1 MRFLLDQDV
10 YAVTG
15 QFLNSLGDDVIRAA
29 ELGLAQSEDVE
40 LLKVA
45 EQQDRIFV
53 TRDRDFGNL
62 VFAKALGAGVLYLRI
77 LPSAVNAVHE
87 ELETVLKTYHES
99 ELKMA
104 FVVIE
109 PGGHRFRKLIDRR
122 NQTATLPNP
131 AK

>member
-15 QFLNSLGDDVIRAA
+15 RFLGGLGHDVLRAA
-29 ELGLAQSEDVE
+29 QLGLSQSEDVE
-40 LLKVA
+40 LLRVA

-62 VFAKALGAGVLYLRI
+62 VFAKGLGAGVLYLRI
-77 LPSAVNAVHE
+77 LPSTVSAVHE
-87 ELETVLKTYHES
+87 ELESVLKTYHES
-99 ELKMA
+99 ELKRA

-109 PGGHRFRKLIDRR
+109 PGGHRFRKLIDWQ
-122 NQTATLPNP
+122 N
-131 AK
+131 